1 MDVSMQYG
9 NIRDQLEVNAVMME
23 STYVKHIHETLK
35 LLEERL
41 LTLRV
46 GMQKRSTLRLYDEN

>member
-1 MDVSMQYG
+1 
-9 NIRDQLEVNAVMME
+9 MME